1 MRERRP
7 RRRPIQSYR
16 HEAVDDGLEDPRED
30 EGEGEAPIVVHLH
43 VHRGEDGQ
51 IVVNAGAPAPRRR
64 RPAPPARPTLT
75 GKLFSWKEHYDL
87 VAKRHVEAG
96 LSPPT
101 LWGALRATWQGRAST
116 GSKRSRRG

>member
-1 MRERRP
+1 VRERRP

-16 HEAVDDGLEDPRED
+16 HEVVDDGPEDPRVED
-30 EGEGEAPIVVHLH
+30 DQGEPPLVVHLH

-51 IVVNAGAPAPRRR
+51 IVVNAGAPAAPRR
-64 RPAPPARPTLT
+64 RPAPPPRLPLT
-75 GKLFSWKEHYDL
+75 GKLFSWKDHYDL
-87 VAKRHVEAG
+87 VAKRHVEAN

-101 LWGALRATWQGRAST
+101 LWDALRATWQF